1 MPVLATMV
9 VEYVAETSGL
19 AKGVLQ
25 VAELATVAALA
36 VTAASVK
43 MAGDFEKGMTALQT
57 GAGESAKN
65 LQMVSDGIKQ
75 IAIDTGT
82 STKDLLS
89 PYALLK
95 RAWHLLWDYLRMIP
109 CEKRRKE
116 HSLASQH
123 MNKR

>member
-1 MPVLATMV
+1 MV

-89 PYALLK
+89 AMFMVDSSNIHGADSLK
-95 RAWHLLWDYLRMIP
+95 VLTIA
-109 CEKRRKE
+109 
-116 HSLASQH
+116 AQ
-123 MNKR
+123 